1 MIHVPE
7 TEFNIIMKYLLLL
20 LSIIVLFAGQVK
32 AQNFDDA
39 LQLYEDQ
46 AFAEAAE
53 IFSSLD
59 DDRSQLFAGKSYFGL
74 QDYLI
79 ANQYLRRVAENTTQD
94 SYRQEA
100 LYTIALSHFRM
111 KNFALSLDQLHELT
125 ISGERGRIRVDA
137 QRIYRQIMRYMS
149 PEQRIQVL
157 RQTRFQEVAKNVVE
171 HSYNFAD
178 RDQYDT
184 ILNGFLRT
192 VTDLDQRRQLRDELP
207 RADQVESIQRR
218 YPAPPEGMVYNI
230 GVILPADEEN
240 ASNRIVPRNLYYG
253 ITLAAEE
260 FNSQNPDKKVFLKYQ
275 NSYSNPDST
284 GRAFHDLV
292 YNGFVDAVIG
302 PLFSEPAKRMAK
314 LSEEYRIPMFAPLA
328 NSDEIN
334 LDHNYTYQMNPTFEV
349 HGKIMARHA
358 VQTLRL
364 DTLAVISQSNH
375 PGTASARSFRRE
387 AERLGAF
394 ISYYIEEDFSS
405 LGYDITQFTEVFTL
419 DEEEIEEHN
428 YIPTKGIYAPF
439 SGQAANTLINLLLT
453 DLEVMR
459 SEMVILGSEEWENAS
474 LSNWQNRNFEIYYS
488 KAFGERADSS
498 TVEFVTQDFET
509 RFGIETDRFAKIGF
523 DVGTYIFQSLSQAG
537 NPHYL
542 GEVIRNKDPYD
553 GLELSIHMDQKRINQ
568 SMFIQPLSN
577 PAKERASR

>member
-1 MIHVPE
+1 
-7 TEFNIIMKYLLLL
+7 MKYIFSL
-20 LSIIVLFAGQVK
+20 LSFLILLAGPVA
-32 AQNFDDA
+32 AQNFEEA

-46 AFAEAAE
+46 VFAEAAE

-59 DDRSQLFAGKSYFGL
+59 DDRSKLFAGKSYFGM

-79 ANQYLRRVAENTTQD
+79 ANEYLRQVAENTTTD

-100 LYTIALSHFRM
+100 LFTIALSHFRM

-137 QRIYRQIMRYMS
+137 QRIYRQIMQYLS

-157 RQTRFQEVAKNVVE
+157 RQTRYREVAKNVVE
-171 HSYNFAD
+171 HSYNLVD
-178 RDQYDT
+178 REQYEV

-192 VTDLDQRRQLRDELP
+192 VTDLDQRRQLREELP
-207 RADQVESIQRR
+207 RAGQVQSIQRR
-218 YPAPPEGMVYNI
+218 YPSPPEGMVYNI

-240 ASNRIVPRNLYYG
+240 ASDRLIPRNLYYG

-275 NSYSNPDST
+275 NSHSDPDST
-284 GRAFHDLV
+284 GKAFNELV

-302 PLFSEPAKRMAK
+302 PLFSEPARRMAR
-314 LSEEYRIPMFAPLA
+314 LSEEYRIPMIAPLA

-349 HGKIMARHA
+349 HGKMMARHA

-364 DTLAVISQSNH
+364 DTLAVITQSDH

-394 ISYYIEEDFSS
+394 ISYYIEEDFAS
-405 LGYDITQFTEVFTL
+405 LGYDITEFTEVFTT

-428 YIPTKGIYAPF
+428 YLPTKGIYAPF

-453 DLEVMR
+453 DLEVLR
-459 SEMVILGSEEWENAS
+459 SEMVIMGSEEWENAS

-498 TVEFVTQDFET
+498 TVEFVMQDFET
-509 RFGIETDRFAKIGF
+509 RFGIEPDRFAKIGF
-523 DVGTYIFQSLSQAG
+523 DVGTYVFQSLSEAG
-537 NPHYL
+537 NPKYL
-542 GEVIRNKDPYD
+542 GEVLRNREPYN

-568 SMFIQPLSN
+568 SLFIHPLSN
-577 PAKERASR
+577 PAVERASR